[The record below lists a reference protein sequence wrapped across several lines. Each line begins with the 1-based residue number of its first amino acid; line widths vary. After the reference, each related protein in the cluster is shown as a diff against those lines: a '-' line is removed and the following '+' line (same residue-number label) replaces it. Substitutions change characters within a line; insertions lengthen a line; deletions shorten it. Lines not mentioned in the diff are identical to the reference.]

1 MIIYYSGTGN
11 SRYVAKK
18 LAKHLDEKIV
28 NFTEIY
34 RANEKIDLSD
44 EERIIFV
51 YPTYGGRMPV
61 FMMNYLYHQTYK
73 SGTKA
78 YFVTSCGASGGNQYK
93 NLQCFCKKL
102 SLEFMNFYWVVM
114 PENYIAL
121 FSAPSEEKAQA
132 IIEKATPTIE
142 RIAEKI
148 KNQEK
153 AKIITG
159 FEKSIYNDLFY
170 KFYVK
175 AEKFYSTDACVGCE
189 KCASV
194 CVMNNIT
201 LSQKHRPEW
210 KDGCTHCMACIS
222 VCPQRAIEYGKVT
235 KNKRR
240 YYLADEE

>member
-1 MIIYYSGTGN
+1 MVVYYSGTGN
-11 SRYVAKK
+11 SRFVAKRI
-18 LAKHLDEKIV
+18 AKILDEKLV
-28 NFTEIY
+28 DFTSLY
-34 RANEKIDLSD
+34 RQNEKIDFSD

-51 YPTYGGRMPV
+51 YPTYAGRMPV
-61 FMMNYLYHQTYK
+61 FMMNYLYHQKYK
-73 SGTKA
+73 TGTKA
-78 YFVTSCGASGGNQYK
+78 YFVTTCGMSGGNQAK

-121 FSAPSEEKAQA
+121 FSAPDKAKAEE
-132 IIEKATPTIE
+132 IIEKAKPVIE
-142 RIAEKI
+142 KTAEKI
-148 KNQEK
+148 KNEEK
-153 AKIITG
+153 AKLITG

-170 KFYVK
+170 KMVVK
-175 AEKFYSTDACVGCE
+175 AKKFYATDECVGCG

-222 VCPQRAIEYGKVT
+222 VCPQRAIEYGNKT

-240 YYLADEE
+240 YYLEDNE